1 MFRIR
6 IDSMTIVAA
15 ALLAFMGFNVL
26 SDRGVFAAPP
36 AAQGVVE
43 PTVEP
48 AAAPSQETPETAGTG
63 QGGAQE
69 APAAEIEADA
79 IAWPYE
85 AFAVTQGP
93 HGFSYGHM
101 AVDITAGKEAPIHS
115 PINGMVSALFID
127 EWGNPSLII
136 ENARYKIEML
146 HGNFSVH
153 TGEMVSLGQP
163 VGTESNQGNTVDA
176 AGRSCRGRDC
186 GYHTHL
192 NVFDKQLGAN
202 VNPFEAIGD
211 W

>member
-1 MFRIR
+1 MIRFR
-6 IDSMTIVAA
+6 IDSMTIVSA

-36 AAQGVVE
+36 APEGVVE

-48 AAAPSQETPETAGTG
+48 AAALTQEPPLAADTG

-69 APAAEIEADA
+69 APPAEIDADA
-79 IAWPYE
+79 ITWPYE

-101 AVDITAGKEAPIHS
+101 AVDITAGKEAPIQS
-115 PINGMVSALFID
+115 PINGMVTALFID

-153 TGEMVSLGQP
+153 TGEMVSLGQQ

-176 AGRSCRGRDC
+176 TGRSCRGRDC

-192 NVFDKQLGAN
+192 NVFDKILGAN
-202 VNPFEAIGD
+202 LNPLEVIGE
-211 W
+211 